1 MPRKIKVFHLEDYA
15 IIRDGVRFLLSR
27 DEEIEIVGEAT
38 KGDQL
43 FKALDSLEIDIL
55 LLDLYLDGMDHNKT
69 MDGFEICKKLA
80 ECYPKIKVI
89 AHSVYDDGDRVA
101 KIIKA
106 GAAGFISKKA
116 GYEELIHAVKEV
128 SQGSKYICSET
139 SRKLKNLSRF
149 LSGFED
155 SLQSTDGFFSRRE
168 KEVLDLLAKGY
179 SSREISKELFITEKT
194 VESHRKNLVVKARVK
209 NTNELIAYA
218 ANRGFIKN

>member
-15 IIRDGVRFLLSR
+15 IIRDGIRFLLSK
-27 DEEIEIVGEAT
+27 DEEIEIVGEAN

-43 FKALDSLEIDIL
+43 FKALDSLEVDIL
-55 LLDLYLDGMDHNKT
+55 LLDIYLDGMEHMKT

-80 ECYPKIKVI
+80 ELHPKIKVI
-89 AHSVYDDGDRVA
+89 AHSVYDDADRVA
-101 KIIKA
+101 KIMKA

-128 SQGSKYICSET
+128 SQGEKYICTET
-139 SRKLKNLSRF
+139 SRRLKNLNRF

-155 SLQSTDGFFSRRE
+155 TLQATDSFFSRRE

-179 SSREISKELFITEKT
+179 SSREISKALFITEKT

-218 ANRGFIKN
+218 ADRGFIKN